1 MEKPKRSYASNI
13 LLCFNFGFAT
23 FSICF
28 RDISTCSYVCMKTQ
42 DCNAFSIKSTDKNNC
57 VTYQLADTNIPVSKN
72 SDHPIEL
79 WIQKNQFV
87 EASEEEETSSELSFD
102 SNYGIYFSCIC
113 MQLFF
118 LLFRTSF
125 LGHLQWCNGRLCFEK
140 VNWGNY

>member
-1 MEKPKRSYASNI
+1 
-13 LLCFNFGFAT
+13 
-23 FSICF
+23 
-28 RDISTCSYVCMKTQ
+28 MKTQ

-87 EASEEEETSSELSFD
+87 EASEEETSSELSFD
-102 SNYGIYFSCIC
+102 SKYGNIYFFGSC

-118 LLFRTSF
+118 HLLFRTSF
-125 LGHLQWCNGRLCFEK
+125 LGHLRWYNGRLCFKK

>member
-102 SNYGIYFSCIC
+102 SNYRSIYFLHLNATSIY
-113 MQLFF
+113 LFTF
-118 LLFRTSF
+118 QNFISWSF
-125 LGHLQWCNGRLCFEK
+125 AL
-140 VNWGNY
+140 V

>member
-42 DCNAFSIKSTDKNNC
+42 DCNAFSIKSRDKNNC

-102 SNYGIYFSCIC
+102 SNYRSIYFLHLYATISVFTFQNFISW
-113 MQLFF
+113 
-118 LLFRTSF
+118 SF
-125 LGHLQWCNGRLCFEK
+125 AL
-140 VNWGNY
+140 V

>member
-42 DCNAFSIKSTDKNNC
+42 DCNAFSIKSMDKNNC

-118 LLFRTSF
+118 FTFQNFTSWSF
-125 LGHLQWCNGRLCFEK
+125 A
-140 VNWGNY
+140 VV